1 MSMLPFVLAVPPRAP
16 AFLGAPLSSWEAQRR
31 LVSDDV
37 RARAEAHNGSY
48 PVLNLTNASAP
59 RVLGVTELSCEQPA
73 TLHDTFARIERACA
87 KNPNFR
93 VSINLFDATELGSV
107 VRTQANGTVL
117 LRCSR
122 SKAAPAVAAPSCAVA
137 DLFSTVE
144 GMKGLFWR
152 REITPAAVADFDLVW
167 LFDNDIAVDEV
178 DLAAV
183 AQTMQRAGVPLL
195 QPRIAYPSGQ
205 LHQFHHLQPKPAPPI
220 PDGCTAVSTTYIEV
234 QTPIMAAAAWALY
247 HEHVLQR
254 VPEAVLNV
262 TDWGIAD
269 NWCRFLHRAYIAEAP
284 GGGDGGAAPPPCDM
298 ASYAA
303 KPACA
308 VASAVVRNFDSKVV
322 LQKGRLASVNDAG
335 AWPVYEE
342 LLPGC
347 SWTWSYEWGFRQRPH
362 GFLPLAR
369 HAASASLLQPQ
380 WSALQRDQP
389 NDFSRHLKRL
399 SPLWRPA
406 ERHEV
411 DWEGGATARCLSYRN
426 ASG

>member
-1 MSMLPFVLAVPPRAP
+1 M
-16 AFLGAPLSSWEAQRR
+16 
-31 LVSDDV
+31 
-37 RARAEAHNGSY
+37 
-48 PVLNLTNASAP
+48 
-59 RVLGVTELSCEQPA
+59 
-73 TLHDTFARIERACA
+73 
-87 KNPNFR
+87 
-93 VSINLFDATELGSV
+93 
-107 VRTQANGTVL
+107 

-269 NWCRFLHRAYIAEAP
+269 NWCRFLHRAYIAERAQRRRRRRRAAAVRH
-284 GGGDGGAAPPPCDM
+284 GELRGEAGVRRRERGRAQLRQQGGAAEGSPRVGQRRRRVARVRGAPPRLLVD
-298 ASYAA
+298 
-303 KPACA
+303 
-308 VASAVVRNFDSKVV
+308 VV
-322 LQKGRLASVNDAG
+322 LRVG
-335 AWPVYEE
+335 
-342 LLPGC
+342 
-347 SWTWSYEWGFRQRPH
+347 
-362 GFLPLAR
+362 
-369 HAASASLLQPQ
+369 
-380 WSALQRDQP
+380 
-389 NDFSRHLKRL
+389 
-399 SPLWRPA
+399 
-406 ERHEV
+406 
-411 DWEGGATARCLSYRN
+411 
-426 ASG
+426 